1 MKLFKNLSIVLI
13 SNLIFAQT
21 EIKIDD
27 NAFIQ
32 YLYNSENYIGYTEYN
47 ETTFKTSAVLF
58 DVKRNKEIFRMYDK
72 DYFQVIPVEASGIFL
87 VITAGIADVP
97 GKEDTPERI
106 DAYRI
111 ESQTLKWTT
120 TLSASL
126 FEVSP
131 SGKYLITNCVDW
143 LGIKGKFE
151 ILNLENGER
160 INTNLN
166 IDNFHATWYDED
178 KIIIAKYPEKKTV
191 SKKVEKKNIFK
202 EDESNYRNAILK
214 EFELRDS
221 LRSKIITQEEYDKR
235 IVNYKAN
242 TEKVLAIMKNNKSKW
257 LNDRNKGP
265 LVDENSRSTID
276 LLMYSI
282 SEAKIISQNSIYSDN
297 KSKISMQFGGGSTT
311 KIFIDNEGNILLYG
325 YKLINNIVKNFLFKV
340 SRNLEYLSEIDISGM
355 GDIKK
360 IQVKN
365 KAEIIYIDINSSKRK
380 ILDTKIILDSNGLNK
395 NNTDAEQELTEQAN
409 SQDIIYF
416 KSENVYYDNSKKVIR
431 IINNEVQ

>member
-1 MKLFKNLSIVLI
+1 MRIVIYSIILFLSFP
-13 SNLIFAQT
+13 FAQT
-21 EIKIDD
+21 EIKIDA
-27 NAFIQ
+27 NAFVTD
-32 YLYNSENYIGYTEYN
+32 LHNSENYIGYTEYN
-47 ETTFKTSAVLF
+47 ETTFKTTAVIF
-58 DVKRNKEIFRMYDK
+58 DIKRNKEIFRMDDK
-72 DYFQVIPVEASGIFL
+72 DYFQVIPVESSGIFL

-191 SKKVEKKNIFK
+191 SKKVEKKNIFN
-202 EDESNYRNAILK
+202 EDESNYRNAKLK
-214 EFELRDS
+214 EYELRDS
-221 LRSKIITQEEYDKR
+221 LRSKKITREEYDKR
-235 IVNYKAN
+235 TKEVLSIIKKYK
-242 TEKVLAIMKNNKSKW
+242 TKRV
-257 LNDRNKGP
+257 NDRNKGP

-340 SRNLEYLSEIDISGM
+340 SRNLEYLGEIDISDM
-355 GDIKK
+355 GDVRQ

-365 KAEIIYIDINSSKRK
+365 KAEIIYIDNNSSKRK
-380 ILDTKIILDSNGLNK
+380 ILDTKIILDSNGFNK
-395 NNTDAEQELTEQAN
+395 KNTDAEQELTEQAN
-409 SQDIIYF
+409 SQDIIYS

-431 IINNEVQ
+431 IINNEVKK